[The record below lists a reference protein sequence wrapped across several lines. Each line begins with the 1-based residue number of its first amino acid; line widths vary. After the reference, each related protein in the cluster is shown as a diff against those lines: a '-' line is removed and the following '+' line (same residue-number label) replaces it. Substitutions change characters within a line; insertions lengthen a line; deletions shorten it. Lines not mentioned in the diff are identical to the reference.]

1 MYPSTL
7 SFDWGM
13 DAIPRLT
20 SLLDSR
26 NLLSLVFYAVL
37 AKAICVNVNILRTR
51 LPILLESQRR
61 KPRALKK
68 RKVVV
73 PPAPI
78 AAATT
83 AATTA
88 TATATATV
96 VSTKSAECLCTVC
109 KQGLNIRHTSS
120 CRANNNNN
128 VPSPSVKCGC
138 PSVRHPSPSPSPTPP
153 APRTAKILPASLSAP
168 AKIGRDYKRSPI
180 KNTSV
185 STLIPAGNSDSA
197 INDTINDGT
206 PITVTVHTPTAAT
219 AVLLSIALLALPFLP
234 AANLFFYVGF
244 VVAERILY
252 LPSVGYCLL
261 VGLGMGRLMD
271 PNRGPFRSQ
280 RKRWA
285 ALFCVG
291 LVLMA
296 YSVKTFNRNGDWR
309 DEESLYRSAI
319 GVNPPKG
326 NFSYSIESICST
338 RSGPSNNFMRAS
350 NFVNSFCLTF

>member
-1 MYPSTL
+1 M
-7 SFDWGM
+7 
-13 DAIPRLT
+13 
-20 SLLDSR
+20 
-26 NLLSLVFYAVL
+26 
-37 AKAICVNVNILRTR
+37 
-51 LPILLESQRR
+51 
-61 KPRALKK
+61 
-68 RKVVV
+68 
-73 PPAPI
+73 
-78 AAATT
+78 
-83 AATTA
+83 
-88 TATATATV
+88 
-96 VSTKSAECLCTVC
+96 
-109 KQGLNIRHTSS
+109 
-120 CRANNNNN
+120 
-128 VPSPSVKCGC
+128 
-138 PSVRHPSPSPSPTPP
+138 
-153 APRTAKILPASLSAP
+153 
-168 AKIGRDYKRSPI
+168 
-180 KNTSV
+180 
-185 STLIPAGNSDSA
+185 STLIPTGNSDSA

-206 PITVTVHTPTAAT
+206 PITVANVHTPTAAT

-326 NFSYSIESICST
+326 NFIDLIESICSPPARVT
-338 RSGPSNNFMRAS
+338 ILCGLAILLIAS
-350 NFVNSFCLTF
+350 VYHFEMISFVLLRINYIALNSDGRLDRYPKIVAQPKLLPGN